1 MTTPT
6 SLPLSA
12 ADVAPLIPEL
22 VVIGCAFALLI
33 LDLFISQKNKIW
45 THILS
50 VAILLVALLLL
61 VTGSGGQGSVFS
73 GMFVRDAASD
83 VMSIT
88 IVLVSALTLLYGWSY
103 LRERGL
109 YQGEVPVLL
118 LFATAGMMMLVSA
131 GSLLTAYLG
140 LELLALCSYALVAC
154 DRDSRLATEAAMKY
168 IVLGSLASGLLLY
181 GMSLVYGA
189 TGSLELT
196 AIREAIE
203 GSQERTLLLTGTV
216 FMIAGVAFKLGAAPF
231 HMWLPDVYQGAPAPV
246 ALFISSAPKLAA
258 FGMAYRL
265 LDVGMGPLY
274 PEWKWLVAGLA
285 ALSLVIGNLM
295 ALAQSN
301 FRRMLAY
308 STVSHIGFL
317 LLGVAGGG
325 SEGFASALFYA
336 ISYALMSTASF
347 GAVIVMSRAG
357 FEAQAI
363 DDFKG
368 LNARNPWM
376 AGLVLLIMTSLAG
389 VPPLLGF
396 WAKLD
401 VLAAAV
407 RGGMLWL
414 AIVGVVCAVIGAFY
428 YLRVVKVMYFDEPV
442 GEPLPAN
449 HDRLLGILL
458 GVNALLLL
466 VAPLFLNR
474 IVAWCQAAFVQM
486 P

>member
-1 MTTPT
+1 
-6 SLPLSA
+6 
-12 ADVAPLIPEL
+12 
-22 VVIGCAFALLI
+22 
-33 LDLFISQKNKIW
+33 
-45 THILS
+45 
-50 VAILLVALLLL
+50 
-61 VTGSGGQGSVFS
+61 
-73 GMFVRDAASD
+73 
-83 VMSIT
+83 
-88 IVLVSALTLLYGWSY
+88 
-103 LRERGL
+103 
-109 YQGEVPVLL
+109 
-118 LFATAGMMMLVSA
+118 
-131 GSLLTAYLG
+131 
-140 LELLALCSYALVAC
+140 
-154 DRDSRLATEAAMKY
+154 
-168 IVLGSLASGLLLY
+168 
-181 GMSLVYGA
+181 
-189 TGSLELT
+189 
-196 AIREAIE
+196 
-203 GSQERTLLLTGTV
+203 
-216 FMIAGVAFKLGAAPF
+216 
-231 HMWLPDVYQGAPAPV
+231 
-246 ALFISSAPKLAA
+246 
-258 FGMAYRL
+258 
-265 LDVGMGPLY
+265 MGPLY

-285 ALSLVIGNLM
+285 ALSLVVGNLM
-295 ALAQSN
+295 AVAQSN
-301 FRRMLAY
+301 LKRMLAY

-325 SEGFASALFYA
+325 ADGFAAALFYA

-347 GAVIVMSRAG
+347 GAIIALSRGG

-407 RGGMLWL
+407 HGGLLWL
-414 AIVGVVCAVIGAFY
+414 AIVGVVCAVVGAFY

-449 HDRLLGILL
+449 HDRLLGVLL

-474 IVAWCQAAFVQM
+474 IVAWCQAAFVQI